1 MRKNK
6 TSHKKE
12 EKISNMKNN
21 RGASLTILSV
31 TIIVLIILAGVSFA
45 MLVGD
50 NGIFTSK
57 RTEEINNAKK
67 EIDTAIEAI
76 KKEAITKVTENTNL
90 LEYYST
96 IDLSKYGLDTKEGYK
111 LVTPEGNDTTGISQD
126 GIIAIKYENI
136 ESAIS
141 VTGKIDFKIET
152 GNEENQDTSGSPY
165 GTIEK
170 AH

>member
-1 MRKNK
+1 
-6 TSHKKE
+6 
-12 EKISNMKNN
+12 MKDN

-57 RTEEINNAKK
+57 ETEIKENAKK
-67 EIDTAIEAI
+67 EIDTAIETI
-76 KKEAITKVTENTNL
+76 KKEAITKITEKANI

-111 LVTPEGNDTTGISQD
+111 LVTPEGKDATGISQD
-126 GIIAIKYENI
+126 GIIAIKYEDI
-136 ESAIS
+136 KSGIS

-152 GNEENQDTSGSPY
+152 NTEGNKDTSGSLY